1 MNIVPFEKVH
11 ISAVVNLGKDC
22 FSDCWTESQFL
33 SAMDSE
39 RLIGFCLFDCERLIG
54 FISLSKNYDD
64 CDLDLVAVA
73 PEYRR
78 QGLAKL
84 LIEKA
89 VDCAKE
95 LSLTAVFLEVRES
108 NVPAIELYKKLEF
121 REISIR
127 KKYYPDGENAVVM
140 KKEI

>member
-1 MNIVPFEKVH
+1 MNIVPFEKAH
-11 ISAVVNLGKDC
+11 INAVVNLGKDC

-39 RLIGFCLFDCERLIG
+39 RLIGFCLFDGERLIG

-64 CDLDLVAVA
+64 CDLDLVAVS

-78 QGLAKL
+78 QGFAKL

-89 VDCAKE
+89 LDCAKE
-95 LSLTAVFLEVRES
+95 LSLNAVFLEVRES
-108 NVPAIELYKKLEF
+108 NACAIGLYKKF
-121 REISIR
+121 AFNEIAVR